1 MADNEAELLAEA
13 AQQHGILSFKQALR
27 CLSRAQLRHR
37 MRSGKWKRIHPRTIQ
52 VHGAPATWEQQLH
65 ATKLWLG
72 SKFVFSHQT
81 AAALHGLRNF
91 ERVAPVIATV
101 QRHMRSRTVE
111 LHHAAI
117 HHKDQ
122 RVIDGFPVTS
132 VPRTA
137 IDLAAV
143 LDEQPIRSMVDEMVS
158 RRLMSLDVF
167 KQALDRNGGARGT
180 ALLLEIL
187 RAYEGGDGAS
197 ESELEDRVFALCTEY
212 GFPKPKKQKPVYDG
226 NRFRRLDFLFE
237 LWGVI
242 IEADSSAYHSSPEA
256 FEADRQRINALH
268 ARGFIVL
275 HWTWNAIQERPWEL
289 VDELRR
295 VLELRQ

>member
-1 MADNEAELLAEA
+1 MHA
-13 AQQHGILSFKQALR
+13 A
-27 CLSRAQLRHR
+27 
-37 MRSGKWKRIHPRTIQ
+37 
-52 VHGAPATWEQQLH
+52 
-65 ATKLWLG
+65 KLWLG
-72 SKFVFSHQT
+72 SKFAFSHQT

-91 ERVAPVIATV
+91 ERAAPIIATV
-101 QRHMRSRTVE
+101 ERRRRSRTVE
-111 LHHAAI
+111 LHHATL

-122 RVIDGFPVTS
+122 RIVDGFPVTS

-137 IDLAAV
+137 IDLAGV
-143 LDEQPIRSMVDEMVS
+143 LDGEQAIRSMVDEMVS

-180 ALLLEIL
+180 AFLLELL
-187 RAYEGGDGAS
+187 RLYEGGDGAS
-197 ESELEDRVFALCTEY
+197 ESELEDRVFALCDEY
-212 GFPKPKKQKPVYDG
+212 QFPRPKKQKAVYDG
-226 NRFRRLDFLFE
+226 KRFRRLDFLFE

-242 IEADSSAYHSSPEA
+242 IEADSSAHHSSPEA

-275 HWTWNAIQERPWEL
+275 HWTWNAIEERPYEL

-295 VLELRQ
+295 VLELRQSMLGH

>member
-1 MADNEAELLAEA
+1 M
-13 AQQHGILSFKQALR
+13 R
-27 CLSRAQLRHR
+27 C
-37 MRSGKWKRIHPRTIQ
+37 GKWERVHPRTIRIR
-52 VHGAPATWEQQLH
+52 GSPDTWDQQLH
-65 ATKLWLG
+65 AAKLWLG
-72 SKFVFSHQT
+72 SKYVFSHQT

-91 ERVAPVIATV
+91 ERAAPVIATV
-101 QRHMRSRTVE
+101 ERHMLSKTIQ
-111 LHHAAI
+111 LHQGPV

-137 IDLAAV
+137 IDLAGV
-143 LDEQPIRSMVDEMVS
+143 LDGEAAIRSMVDEMVS

-180 ALLLEIL
+180 ALLLHIL
-187 RAYEGGDGAS
+187 HEYEGGDGAS
-197 ESELEDRVFALCTEY
+197 ESELEDRVYALCKEY
-212 GFPKPKKQKPVYDG
+212 GFPKPKKQRAVYDG
-226 NRFRRLDFLFE
+226 KRFRRLDLLFE
-237 LWGVI
+237 GFGVI

-275 HWTWNAIQERPWEL
+275 HWTWSAIEERPYEL

-295 VLELRQ
+295 VLQLRQSLLGL